1 MEILQK
7 YAQLLTEYCLALK
20 EGDKLY
26 ITSTTLAEPL
36 LKEVYRQCCKIG
48 VVTEINMAF
57 ADMGSIYY
65 TEATDALLI
74 VPSPFQTIAMK
85 EFDAYMVIRAP
96 FNIREEQN
104 NDKEKQRTRSKANTE
119 INQLYFD
126 RTANG
131 SLRRT
136 LCQFPTQAAAQE
148 AGMSLEAYTKF
159 VFNACKLYKDDAI
172 KAWKDL
178 GAKQQHIV
186 DYLNNCDNITYKNE
200 KTDVTFSVKGRTWIN
215 SDGKA
220 NMPSGEVFTG
230 PIEDSVNGIV
240 HFDYPSIY
248 NGNEVRDISLE
259 IENGIVKKWTAGLGQ
274 SFLDHIMEI
283 EGARMFGEVAVGTNY
298 DIHLPTKN
306 ILFDEKIGGTIH
318 MAIGQSYKQTGGVNQ
333 SSVHWD
339 MIAGMQEGEI
349 IADGKV
355 IYKNGV
361 FVI

>member
-7 YAQLLTEYCLALK
+7 YAQMLTQYCLSLK

-26 ITSTTLAEPL
+26 ISSTLLAEPL
-36 LKEVYRQCCKIG
+36 VKEVYRHCCKLG
-48 VVTEINMAF
+48 VLAEINMSF
-57 ADMGSIYY
+57 ADMGKIYLE
-65 TEATDALLI
+65 EATESLLHT
-74 VPSPFQTIAMK
+74 PSHFQTMAMK

-96 FNIREEQN
+96 FNLREDQN
-104 NDKEKQRTRSKANTE
+104 NDKEKQKIRGKAYAE

-126 RTANG
+126 RTAEG
-131 SLRRT
+131 SLKRT
-136 LCQFPTQAAAQE
+136 LCQFPTQASAQE
-148 AGMSLEAYTKF
+148 AGMSLEAYSKF
-159 VFNACKLYKDDAI
+159 VFNACKLYEEDPI
-172 KAWKDL
+172 QAWKDL
-178 GAKQQHIV
+178 GATQQHIV
-186 DYLNNCDNITYKNE
+186 DYLNQCNSITYKNE

-248 NGNEVRDISLE
+248 NGNEVKDITLE
-259 IENGIVKKWTAGLGQ
+259 IENGVVKKWKAGLGQ

-298 DIHLPTKN
+298 DIDKATKN

-333 SSVHWD
+333 STVHWD
-339 MIAGMQEGEI
+339 MIAGMQQGEI
-349 IADGKV
+349 IADSKV
-355 IYKNGV
+355 IYKNGR